1 MKGCKAGVHLLVW
14 SLAQSLICSPATVA
28 QTAPFARQL
37 YGTWYT
43 YPLGNQATDSVRHE
57 FRHNS
62 ETGKD
67 EIIVSHICQGDDIA
81 VIARVTTPIEVS
93 ENTIKIL
100 QSAAGSEKETGGSD
114 CQASIDSAVWGYV
127 ISSNGDRISITNPG
141 GVPSTFQLARQ
152 DVADDATLPVSVYG
166 IWLLPV
172 HQEHGNTVQIK
183 LIFYESASPGRGN
196 LRQISTCSKAND
208 SVLSQVDSTFK
219 INKDQITILEAASH
233 AVRNGPISCLATIAA
248 GTLHYVVSPE
258 GGTMVLSKPG
268 ASPITLTR
276 ER

>member
-1 MKGCKAGVHLLVW
+1 
-14 SLAQSLICSPATVA
+14 
-28 QTAPFARQL
+28 
-37 YGTWYT
+37 
-43 YPLGNQATDSVRHE
+43 
-57 FRHNS
+57 
-62 ETGKD
+62 
-67 EIIVSHICQGDDIA
+67 
-81 VIARVTTPIEVS
+81 VTTPIEVS
-93 ENTIKIL
+93 ENTIKIFAERRWL
-100 QSAAGSEKETGGSD
+100 GERDRRFD

-219 INKDQITILEAASH
+219 INKDKS
-233 AVRNGPISCLATIAA
+233 
-248 GTLHYVVSPE
+248 
-258 GGTMVLSKPG
+258 LS
-268 ASPITLTR
+268 
-276 ER
+276 